1 MESKKP
7 DRAVRNPE
15 GGERMFDPVKFGG
28 MLARLRKRADMTQ
41 SELGDRLG
49 VTRQAVS
56 KYEVGT
62 SFPDL
67 SMLASIAEVFGVS
80 VDELI
85 AAGDPS
91 DGERR
96 ILGNLARGEESEADN
111 MEDVE
116 NLAPLLRP
124 STLERISDK
133 LLSQGVDITKI
144 VELSKYLDDAGTADM
159 IRNASFDSLD
169 GKTETELMEHLIP
182 LLDEKSK
189 TALFGKVLEGELD
202 WHYLKAMMPYITYL
216 GSQIESAYVEGV
228 FPREVVEWLY
238 EANRAEWQR
247 WYEDIEN

>member
-1 MESKKP
+1 MEGRREVS
-7 DRAVRNPE
+7 V
-15 GGERMFDPVKFGG
+15 FDPLKFGG
-28 MLARLRKRADMTQ
+28 YIARLRKRADMTQ
-41 SELGDRLG
+41 SELGDLLG

-56 KYEVGT
+56 KYEIGA
-62 SFPDL
+62 SFPDI
-67 SMLASIAEVFGVS
+67 SMLSSIAEVFGVS
-80 VDELI
+80 VDNLI

-91 DGERR
+91 EGERR
-96 ILGNLARGEESEADN
+96 ILGNLARGKESEADN

-124 STLERISDK
+124 STLEQISEK
-133 LLSQGVDITKI
+133 LRVQGVDISKI
-144 VELSKYLDDAGTADM
+144 VELSKYLDDSGTAEM

-216 GSQIESAYVEGV
+216 GTQIESAYVEGV

-238 EANRAEWQR
+238 EANRQQWQR
-247 WYEDIEN
+247 WYEDLDN

>member
-1 MESKKP
+1 M
-7 DRAVRNPE
+7 
-15 GGERMFDPVKFGG
+15 PV
-28 MLARLRKRADMTQ
+28 TQ
-41 SELGDRLG
+41 S
-49 VTRQAVS
+49 
-56 KYEVGT
+56 
-62 SFPDL
+62 
-67 SMLASIAEVFGVS
+67 
-80 VDELI
+80 
-85 AAGDPS
+85 
-91 DGERR
+91 
-96 ILGNLARGEESEADN
+96 
-111 MEDVE
+111 
-116 NLAPLLRP
+116 
-124 STLERISDK
+124 
-133 LLSQGVDITKI
+133 
-144 VELSKYLDDAGTADM
+144 GTAEM

>member
-1 MESKKP
+1 
-7 DRAVRNPE
+7 
-15 GGERMFDPVKFGG
+15 MFDPVKFGG
-28 MLARLRKRADMTQ
+28 MIARLRKRSDMTQ

-67 SMLASIAEVFGVS
+67 SMLASIAAIFDVS
-80 VDELI
+80 VDDLI
-85 AAGDPS
+85 AAGEPT

-96 ILGNLARGEESEADN
+96 ILGNLARGKESEADN

-124 STLERISDK
+124 STLEKISDK
-133 LLSQGVDITKI
+133 LLAQGVDITKI

-228 FPREVVEWLY
+228 FPRGLPHR
-238 EANRAEWQR
+238 AIPPLRAEWQR